1 MKKLMTLLVLV
12 AFVGVAFAEPELQ
25 CNDGSCG
32 GPQVAVNYKCVEK
45 PQCKAYDLSVVSCNT
60 CAKPACKPCFPCSP
74 CGGYVFVNCCQPC
87 QPCQPCPPE
96 PKTTDNIWFQINKA
110 WARGIDN
117 MVASPAEV
125 SEEAFM
131 GSAAVPIFGFVIG
144 AAEGVFIGTAR
155 FLCGLSDCLLF
166 GFAGDKFYETVSL
179 TPVWEEDCWP
189 KLPPIWECEK
199 AECPE
204 K

>member
-12 AFVGVAFAEPELQ
+12 AFVGTAFADVELQ

-32 GPQVAVNYKCVEK
+32 QQVAVNYKCVEK
-45 PQCKAYDLSVVSCNT
+45 TPCQPCNLNVVSCGT
-60 CAKPACKPCFPCSP
+60 CAKPACQPCSP
-74 CGGYVFVNCCQPC
+74 CCGFTFVNCCQPC
-87 QPCQPCPPE
+87 QPCKPE
-96 PKTTDNIWFQINKA
+96 PKTTENIWFKINKA

-125 SEEAFM
+125 TEEAFM
-131 GSAAVPIFGFVIG
+131 GSAAVPIFGFVLG
-144 AAEGVFIGTAR
+144 AAEGVFIGTTR

-166 GFAGDKFYETVSL
+166 GFAENSFYDAVSL

-189 KLPPIWECEK
+189 KLPCIWEDSEK
-199 AECPE
+199 CECPQ

>member
-12 AFVGVAFAEPELQ
+12 AFVGTAFAEVEMQ

-45 PQCKAYDLSVVSCNT
+45 PQCKPYALNVVSCGT
-60 CAKPACKPCFPCSP
+60 CAKPACVPCCSP
-74 CGGYVFVNCCQPC
+74 CGGFVFVNCCQPC
-87 QPCQPCPPE
+87 QPCQPE
-96 PKTTDNIWFQINKA
+96 PKTTDNIWVKINKA

-125 SEEAFM
+125 TEEAFM
-131 GSAAVPIFGFVIG
+131 GSAAVPIFGFVFG

-155 FLCGLSDCLLF
+155 VLCGLSDCLLF
-166 GFAGDKFYETVSL
+166 GLAEDGFYNAVSL

-189 KLPPIWECEK
+189 KLPSIWEESEEC
-199 AECPE
+199 ECPQ

>member
-1 MKKLMTLLVLV
+1 MKKVLTLAVLV
-12 AFVGVAFAEPELQ
+12 AFAGAAFAEVEMQ

-32 GPQVAVNYKCVEK
+32 QQVAVNYKCVEK
-45 PQCKAYDLSVVSCNT
+45 APCQTSNLNVVSCPGS
-60 CAKPACKPCFPCSP
+60 CKPACKPACKPC
-74 CGGYVFVNCCQPC
+74 CGFTFVNCCQPC
-87 QPCQPCPPE
+87 PPPCAE
-96 PKTTDNIWFQINKA
+96 KTTENIWFKINKA

-125 SEEAFM
+125 TETAFM
-131 GSAAVPIFGFVIG
+131 GSAAVPIFGFVLG

-166 GFAGDKFYETVSL
+166 GFAENSFYEAVSL

-189 KLPPIWECEK
+189 KLPAIWDDCETSD
-199 AECPE
+199 CP
-204 K
+204 KK

>member
-32 GPQVAVNYKCVEK
+32 GPQVAVNYKCIEK
-45 PQCKAYDLSVVSCNT
+45 PQCQPCDLNVVSCGT
-60 CAKPACKPCFPCSP
+60 PCKPACTPCWSPCGP
-74 CGGYVFVNCCQPC
+74 CGGYVFVNCCKPC
-87 QPCQPCPPE
+87 CPKPCE
-96 PKTTDNIWFQINKA
+96 KTTDNIWFQINKA

-125 SEEAFM
+125 TEEAFM
-131 GSAAVPIFGFVIG
+131 GSAAVPIFGFVLG

-166 GFAGDKFYETVSL
+166 GFAGNSFYEAVSL
-179 TPVWEEDCWP
+179 KPVWEDDCWP
-189 KLPPIWECEK
+189 KLPPIWEDGEK
-199 AECPE
+199 CECPQ

>member
-32 GPQVAVNYKCVEK
+32 GTQVAVNYKCVEK
-45 PQCKAYDLSVVSCNT
+45 QQCKPCSLNVVSCGT
-60 CAKPACKPCFPCSP
+60 CAKPACTPCCSP

-87 QPCQPCPPE
+87 QPCQPK

-125 SEEAFM
+125 TEEAFM
-131 GSAAVPIFGFVIG
+131 GSAAVPIFGFVLG

-166 GFAGDKFYETVSL
+166 GFAGDGFYNAVSL
-179 TPVWEEDCWP
+179 TPVWEDDCWP
-189 KLPPIWECEK
+189 KLPCIWEQSEK
-199 AECPE
+199 CECPQ